1 MDDLE
6 RQLDL
11 ECHLKDA
18 LTRKQAPDWFEAKVL
33 AAAARETSAP
43 AGFWQRLMAG
53 ARLRWA
59 SAVLASAA
67 VLASGLAW
75 QHERAVRERTEGEAA
90 KAQLQLALKVTRVK
104 LRKIGQKLDQME
116 RN

>member
-6 RQLDL
+6 RQL
-11 ECHLKDA
+11 KNA
-18 LTRKQAPDWFEAKVL
+18 LSRKQAPDWFEAKVL
-33 AAAARETSAP
+33 AAAARETKVP
-43 AGFWQRLMAG
+43 AAFWQRLMAG
-53 ARLRWA
+53 TRLRMA

-75 QHERAVRERTEGEAA
+75 QHERAVRERAEGEAA

-104 LRKIGQKLDQME
+104 LHKIEQKLDQME

>member
-6 RQLDL
+6 RQLR
-11 ECHLKDA
+11 DA
-18 LTRKQAPDWFEAKVL
+18 LARKQAPDWFEAKVL
-33 AAAARETSAP
+33 AAAAREKKAP
-43 AGFWQRLMAG
+43 VDFWRQLMAG
-53 ARLRWA
+53 TRLRWA
-59 SAVLASAA
+59 SAVLAGAA

-75 QHERAVRERTEGEAA
+75 QHERAVRERAEGEAA
-90 KAQLQLALKVTRVK
+90 KARLELALKVTRVK